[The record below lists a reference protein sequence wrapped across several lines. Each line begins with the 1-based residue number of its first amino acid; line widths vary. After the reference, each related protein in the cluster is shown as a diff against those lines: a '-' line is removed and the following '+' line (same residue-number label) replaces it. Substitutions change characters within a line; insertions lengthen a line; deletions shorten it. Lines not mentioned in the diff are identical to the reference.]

1 MSPADTLEQTMAP
14 DAGLTPAE
22 TRHFGALE
30 KRIER
35 GLQTFREVGQ
45 ALMDIRDQRLY
56 RNAHKTFEDYCVS
69 RWQMG
74 RDRAYQLIGA
84 AEVATILGDDA
95 LTNEAQARELVPLLH
110 DKGEEEVKVIWQRVR
125 DTGQPITAPLIRQE
139 ARAGNGQAAVEVT
152 PPSATERLASE
163 VIRLV
168 TNYTRWVAT
177 KPSRKERSIVDAA
190 LRKLDEATG

>member
-14 DAGLTPAE
+14 DEAALTPAE
-22 TRHFGALE
+22 NRHFGSLE

-56 RNAHKTFEDYCVS
+56 RAAYKTFEEYCTN

-84 AEVATILGDDA
+84 AEIAVMLDDPA
-95 LTNEAQARELVPLLH
+95 LTNEAQARELVPILH

-125 DTGQPITAPLIRQE
+125 DTGQPITAPLIRQ
-139 ARAGNGQAAVEVT
+139 AVSDGNGGTTAEA
-152 PPSATERLASE
+152 PPSAAERLALE
-163 VIRLV
+163 VVRV
-168 TNYTRWVAT
+168 AKNYTRWVAT

-190 LRKLDEATG
+190 LRKLDEATS